1 MRTRTCA
8 NPPHLRCRLRERA
21 RRSANPTTR
30 VSHRPARERPA
41 AARTHALTC
50 PPHQAVS
57 PTDLQNPEAN
67 SPRDSASASSVMTR
81 PIGGRWAGAAPA
93 RSAPFHKHT
102 PLPELHSRRSMCADR
117 CRSARRA
124 RQRCRR
130 AEKEGDRVMKS
141 HVHHGLRARRGPR
154 TRAPLP
160 CPHMSTAHR
169 AAAARQPPGTSP
181 RGKRGGAAKRR
192 RP

>member
-30 VSHRPARERPA
+30 VSHRPARGRPT

-130 AEKEGDRVMKS
+130 AEKGGRPRNEIACTSWIESQEGPAHTRTPTLPAYEHS
-141 HVHHGLRARRGPR
+141 APR
-154 TRAPLP
+154 
-160 CPHMSTAHR
+160 CCC
-169 AAAARQPPGTSP
+169 QKKPPGHLAE
-181 RGKRGGAAKRR
+181 RKKRGSRKA
-192 RP
+192 P